1 MRHYLDFEKQLEPI
15 EKRIEEIRKFHDVS
29 DPHYA
34 KELASLERRLP
45 KVERDVYGAM
55 TNWQRSQLSR
65 HLSRPHTLDYVHH
78 LCTDFVELHGDRKF
92 MDDPAIVG
100 GLARFDNVNVVI
112 VGHQKGKDAK
122 GMADRNFGMANPEG
136 YRKAMRVMEL
146 ADRWKKPI
154 ITFIDT
160 PGAFPGVG
168 AEERGQA
175 ETIAASIYLMFT
187 LLVPVVVIV
196 IGEGGSG
203 GALAIGVGDRI
214 LMLENATYSVI
225 SPEGCAAILWKDSS
239 KGMLSTDARVLAAD
253 ALKPTAQ
260 DLIRLKVIDAIV
272 KEPFGGA
279 HRSWKET
286 FDNTRT
292 LLAKHLGELLELPQE
307 TLRERRYEKFRGM
320 GIFEE
325 R

>member
-1 MRHYLDFEKQLEPI
+1 VRHYLDFEKQLEPI

-34 KELASLERRLP
+34 KELVSLQKRLP
-45 KVERDVYGAM
+45 KIERDVYGNM

-65 HLSRPHTLDYVHH
+65 HLSRPHTLDYIHN
-78 LCTDFVELHGDRKF
+78 LCSDFVELHGDRKF

-100 GLARFDNVNVVI
+100 GPARFDNVNVIV
-112 VGHQKGKDAK
+112 VGHQKGKDVR

-136 YRKAMRVMEL
+136 YRKAMRLMEL
-146 ADRWKKPI
+146 AHRWKKPL

-175 ETIAASIYLMFT
+175 ETIASSIYFMFT
-187 LLVPVVVIV
+187 LLIPVIV
-196 IGEGGSG
+196 IIIGEGGSG

-225 SPEGCAAILWKDSS
+225 SPEGCAAILWKDGS
-239 KGMLSTDARVLAAD
+239 KGALAAD

-260 DLIRLKVIDAIV
+260 ELIKLKVIDAIV

-279 HRSWKET
+279 HRSWTET
-286 FDNTRT
+286 FENTRA
-292 LLAKHLGELLELPQE
+292 LLVKHLKE
-307 TLRERRYEKFRGM
+307 LREIPPESLRDKRYDKFRKM
-320 GIFEE
+320 GVFEE

>member
-34 KELASLERRLP
+34 KELVSLEKKLP
-45 KVERDVYGAM
+45 KIERDVYGNM

-65 HLSRPHTLDYVHH
+65 HLSRPHTLDYIQH

-92 MDDPAIVG
+92 MDYPAIVG
-100 GLARFDNVNVVI
+100 GFARFDNVNVVV
-112 VGHQKGKDAK
+112 VGHQKGKDVR

-136 YRKAMRVMEL
+136 YRKAMRLMEL
-146 ADRWKKPI
+146 ADKWKKPV
-154 ITFIDT
+154 ITFVDT

-175 ETIAASIYLMFT
+175 ETIASSIYSMFT
-187 LLVPVVVIV
+187 LQVPIIVII

-203 GALAIGVGDRI
+203 GALAIAVGDRI

-225 SPEGCAAILWKDSS
+225 SPEGCAAILWKDGS
-239 KGMLSTDARVLAAD
+239 KGSLAAD

-260 DLIRLKVIDAIV
+260 ELIKLKVIDAIV

-279 HRSWKET
+279 HRSWAET
-286 FDNTRT
+286 FENTGA
-292 LLAKHLGELLELPQE
+292 LLAKHLKELLDIPPEA
-307 TLRERRYEKFRGM
+307 LREKRYEKFRKM

>member
-34 KELASLERRLP
+34 KELVSLEKRLP
-45 KVERDVYGAM
+45 RIERDIYGNM

-65 HLSRPHTLDYVHH
+65 HLSRPHTLDYIHH

-100 GLARFDNVNVVI
+100 GFARFDNVNVVVI
-112 VGHQKGKDAK
+112 GHQKGKDVR

-136 YRKAMRVMEL
+136 YRKAMRLMDL
-146 ADRWKKPI
+146 ANRWNKPI

-175 ETIAASIYLMFT
+175 ETIASSIYFMFT
-187 LLVPVVVIV
+187 LSVPIIVII

-203 GALAIGVGDRI
+203 GALAIAVGDRI

-225 SPEGCAAILWKDSS
+225 SPEGCAAILWKDGS
-239 KGMLSTDARVLAAD
+239 KGSLAAD

-260 DLIRLKVIDAIV
+260 ELIKLKVIDAIV

-279 HRSWKET
+279 HRSWPET
-286 FDNTRT
+286 FENTRA
-292 LLAKHLGELLELPQE
+292 LLAKHLKELLEIPHE
-307 TLRERRYEKFRGM
+307 ALREKRYEKFRKM
-320 GIFEE
+320 GVFEE

>member
-34 KELASLERRLP
+34 KELVSLEKKLP
-45 KVERDVYGAM
+45 KIERDVYGNM

-65 HLSRPHTLDYVHH
+65 HLSRPHTLDYIHH

-100 GLARFDNVNVVI
+100 GLARFDNVNVVV
-112 VGHQKGKDAK
+112 VGHQKGKDVR

-136 YRKAMRVMEL
+136 YRKAMRLMEL
-146 ADRWKKPI
+146 ADRWKKPLV
-154 ITFIDT
+154 TFIDT

-175 ETIAASIYLMFT
+175 ETIASSIYSMFT
-187 LLVPVVVIV
+187 LQVPIIVII

-203 GALAIGVGDRI
+203 GALAIAVGDRI

-225 SPEGCAAILWKDSS
+225 SPEGCAAILWKDGS
-239 KGMLSTDARVLAAD
+239 KGSLAAD

-260 DLIRLKVIDAIV
+260 ELIKLKVIDAIV

-279 HRSWKET
+279 HRSWAET
-286 FDNTRT
+286 FENTRA
-292 LLAKHLGELLELPQE
+292 LLAKHLKELLDIPPEA
-307 TLRERRYEKFRGM
+307 LRDKRYEKFRAM
-320 GIFEE
+320 GVFEE

>member
-34 KELASLERRLP
+34 KELVSLEKKLP
-45 KVERDVYGAM
+45 KIERDVYGNM

-65 HLSRPHTLDYVHH
+65 HLSRPHTLDYIHH

-100 GLARFDNVNVVI
+100 GFARFDDINVVI
-112 VGHQKGKDAK
+112 VGHQKGKDVR

-136 YRKAMRVMEL
+136 YRKAMRLMEL
-146 ADRWKKPI
+146 ADRWKKPL

-175 ETIAASIYLMFT
+175 ETIASSIYFMFT
-187 LLVPVVVIV
+187 LQVPIIVII

-203 GALAIGVGDRI
+203 GALAIAVGDRI

-225 SPEGCAAILWKDSS
+225 SPEGCAAILWKDGS
-239 KGMLSTDARVLAAD
+239 KGSLAAD

-260 DLIRLKVIDAIV
+260 ELIKLKVIDAIV

-279 HRSWKET
+279 HRSWAET
-286 FDNTRT
+286 FENTRA
-292 LLAKHLGELLELPQE
+292 LLTKHLKELLDIPPGA
-307 TLRERRYEKFRGM
+307 LRDKRYQKFRAM
-320 GIFEE
+320 GVFEE
-325 R
+325 K

>member
-1 MRHYLDFEKQLEPI
+1 MRRYLDFEKQLEPI

-34 KELASLERRLP
+34 KELVSLEKKLP
-45 KVERDVYGAM
+45 KIERDVYGNM

-65 HLSRPHTLDYVHH
+65 HLSRPHTLDYIHH

-100 GLARFDNVNVVI
+100 GLARFDNVNVVV
-112 VGHQKGKDAK
+112 VGHQKGKDVR

-136 YRKAMRVMEL
+136 YRKAMRLMEL
-146 ADRWKKPI
+146 ADRWKKPLV
-154 ITFIDT
+154 TFIDT

-175 ETIAASIYLMFT
+175 ETIASSIYSMFT
-187 LLVPVVVIV
+187 LQVPIIVII

-203 GALAIGVGDRI
+203 GALAIAVGDRI

-225 SPEGCAAILWKDSS
+225 SPEGCAAILWKDGS
-239 KGMLSTDARVLAAD
+239 KGSLAAD

-260 DLIRLKVIDAIV
+260 ELIKLKVIDAIV

-279 HRSWKET
+279 HRSWAET
-286 FDNTRT
+286 FENTRA
-292 LLAKHLGELLELPQE
+292 LLAKHLKELLDIPPEA
-307 TLRERRYEKFRGM
+307 LRDKRYEKFRAM
-320 GIFEE
+320 GVFEE

>member
-1 MRHYLDFEKQLEPI
+1 VRYYLDFEKQLEPV
-15 EKRIEEIRKFHDVS
+15 ERRIEDIRKFHDVS

-34 KELASLERRLP
+34 RELVSLEKRLP
-45 KVERDVYGAM
+45 KIERDIYGNM

-65 HLSRPHTLDYVHH
+65 HLNRPHSLDYIQN
-78 LCTDFVELHGDRKF
+78 LCTDFVELHGDRRFK
-92 MDDPAIVG
+92 DDPAIVG
-100 GLARFDNVNVVI
+100 GPAQFDGMNVVI
-112 VGHQKGKDAK
+112 LGHQKGKDVR
-122 GMADRNFGMANPEG
+122 GMAHRNFGMANPEG
-136 YRKAMRVMEL
+136 YRKAMRLMDL
-146 ADRWKKPI
+146 AHRWKKPL
-154 ITFIDT
+154 ITLIDT

-175 ETIAASIYLMFT
+175 ETIASSIYFMFS
-187 LLVPVVVIV
+187 LLIPIVVVV

-225 SPEGCAAILWKDSS
+225 SPEGCAAILWRDGS
-239 KGMLSTDARVLAAD
+239 KGPLAAD
-253 ALKPTAQ
+253 ALKPTAPE
-260 DLIRLKVIDAIV
+260 LLKLGVVDAIV

-279 HRSWKET
+279 HRSWQAT
-286 FDNTRT
+286 FQN
-292 LLAKHLGELLELPQE
+292 LKAILGKHLNELLEVSPE
-307 TLRERRYEKFRGM
+307 VLRDKRYGKFRKM

>member
-1 MRHYLDFEKQLEPI
+1 MRHYLDFEKQLEPV
-15 EKRIEEIRKFHDVS
+15 EKRIEEIRRFHDVN

-34 KELASLERRLP
+34 KELASLEKKLP
-45 KVERDVYGAM
+45 KIEREIYGNM

-65 HLSRPHTLDYVHH
+65 HLNRPHTLDFIQR

-100 GLARFDNVNVVI
+100 GPARFDNVNVVV
-112 VGHQKGKDAK
+112 VGHQKGKDVR

-136 YRKAMRVMEL
+136 YRKAMRLMEL
-146 ADRWKKPI
+146 AHRWKKPL

-175 ETIAASIYLMFT
+175 ETIASSIYLMFT
-187 LLVPVVVIV
+187 LLVPVIVII

-203 GALAIGVGDRI
+203 GALAIAVGDRI

-239 KGMLSTDARVLAAD
+239 KGILSADPRTLAAD

-260 DLIRLKVIDAIV
+260 ELIKLKVIDAIV

-279 HRSWKET
+279 HRSWDET
-286 FDNTRT
+286 FENTRAA
-292 LLAKHLGELLELPQE
+292 LAKQLKDLLEIPPE
-307 TLRERRYEKFRGM
+307 TLREKRYEKFRKM
-320 GIFEE
+320 GVYEE

>member
-29 DPHYA
+29 DPHYSR
-34 KELASLERRLP
+34 ELASLEKKLP
-45 KVERDVYGAM
+45 KIERDVYGNM

-65 HLSRPHTLDYVHH
+65 HLSRPHTLDYIHH

-100 GLARFDNVNVVI
+100 GPARFDNVNVVI
-112 VGHQKGKDAK
+112 VGHQKGKDVR

-136 YRKAMRVMEL
+136 YRKAMRLMEL
-146 ADRWKKPI
+146 ANKWKKPVV
-154 ITFIDT
+154 TFVDT

-175 ETIAASIYLMFT
+175 ETIASSIYFMFT
-187 LLVPVVVIV
+187 LLVPVIVII

-203 GALAIGVGDRI
+203 GALAIAVGDRV

-225 SPEGCAAILWKDSS
+225 SPEGCAAILWKDGS
-239 KGMLSTDARVLAAD
+239 KGALAAD

-260 DLIRLKVIDAIV
+260 ELIKLKVIDAII

-279 HRSWKET
+279 HRSWEET
-286 FDNTRT
+286 FENTRA
-292 LLAKHLGELLELPQE
+292 LLAKHLRELLDIPTE
-307 TLRERRYEKFRGM
+307 TLRERRYEKFRKM
-320 GIFEE
+320 GVFEE
-325 R
+325 K